1 VTPPLT
7 ASQRAALHQAFGGRV
22 QENAPLAPLT
32 SARLGG
38 AADYLLPVR
47 SADEL
52 AETVTRLWALEIPF
66 VLLGGGSNVLVS
78 DDGVREVVVLNRAK
92 QIRFEM
98 QDEPPAVWAESGAN
112 FGLVA
117 RQAAQRGLSGLE
129 WAAGIPGTVGG
140 AVYGNAGAHGGEV
153 AAQLQMAEIL
163 HKVQGGAQRSTWT
176 AEHFQFGYRTSALKH
191 SAAAVVLSARFA
203 LRPDAPENIRARM
216 DEFLAHRRRTQP
228 RGASLG
234 SIFKNP
240 PGDYAGRLIEA
251 AGLKGTR
258 IGGAEISR
266 QHANF
271 FINDAGAAAS
281 DVMALI
287 QLARRTVAEQFGI
300 ELALEIEVIGDW
312 ELETD
317 K

>member
-1 VTPPLT
+1 
-7 ASQRAALHQAFGGRV
+7 
-22 QENAPLAPLT
+22 
-32 SARLGG
+32 
-38 AADYLLPVR
+38 
-47 SADEL
+47 
-52 AETVTRLWALEIPF
+52 
-66 VLLGGGSNVLVS
+66 
-78 DDGVREVVVLNRAK
+78 
-92 QIRFEM
+92 M
-98 QDEPPAVWAESGAN
+98 
-112 FGLVA
+112 
-117 RQAAQRGLSGLE
+117 
-129 WAAGIPGTVGG
+129 
-140 AVYGNAGAHGGEV
+140 
-153 AAQLQMAEIL
+153 

-176 AEHFQFGYRTSALKH
+176 AEHFQFGYRTSALKRG
-191 SAAAVVLSARFA
+191 AVAVVLSARFA

-216 DEFLAHRRRTQP
+216 DEFLAHRRRAQP